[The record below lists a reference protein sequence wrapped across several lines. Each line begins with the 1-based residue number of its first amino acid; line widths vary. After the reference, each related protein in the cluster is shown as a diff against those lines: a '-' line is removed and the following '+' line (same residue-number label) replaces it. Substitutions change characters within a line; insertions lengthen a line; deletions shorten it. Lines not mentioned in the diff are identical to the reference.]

1 MNEEMKGEFQKQ
13 VNYIMDR
20 KDTEKDIAEH
30 VKAVFDSK
38 YAPNWHCVVG
48 KHFASFVTYQ
58 SKNYIFCQIGQ
69 VAVILYKLWLVM
81 AWLLSAWMVGIRGSA
96 IPGRVMGLPR
106 ANNK

>member
-1 MNEEMKGEFQKQ
+1 MSTDRVINYVICEMSEEMKQEFQKQ
-13 VNYIMDR
+13 VNFIMDK

-48 KHFASFVTYQ
+48 KHFASYVTYQ

-69 VAVILYKLWLVM
+69 VAVILYKL
-81 AWLLSAWMVGIRGSA
+81 
-96 IPGRVMGLPR
+96 
-106 ANNK
+106 